1 MHSRFWRIVLLSLL
15 AYAPVSAQLEVD
27 PEALRSGESS
37 VLRMTLADPA
47 GMSVVHIPLPEGVQK
62 AAIENIETLTSGQS
76 MPLWLTRD
84 SVQFQ
89 RRVPQT
95 ARVEERAGGL
105 WIELA
110 QAAQAGTVL
119 RFSLRIAV
127 NHVPSDTAIDL
138 HVRTSDF
145 SKTNWRTH
153 RPSRA
158 IIVKGD

>member
-1 MHSRFWRIVLLSLL
+1 MHSRFWRIVLLSVL

-27 PEALRSGESS
+27 QEALRSGESS
-37 VLRMTLADPA
+37 VLRMTLVDPA
-47 GMSVVHIPLPEGVQK
+47 GLSVIHISLPEGVQK
-62 AAIENIETLTSGQS
+62 AAVENIETVTSGES
-76 MPLWLTRD
+76 VPLWLTRD

-95 ARVEERAGGL
+95 ARVQERADGL

-110 QAAQAGTVL
+110 QATPAGTVL

-127 NHVPSDTAIDL
+127 NNVPSDTAIDL
-138 HVRTSDF
+138 HVRTTDISRT
-145 SKTNWRTH
+145 SWRTH